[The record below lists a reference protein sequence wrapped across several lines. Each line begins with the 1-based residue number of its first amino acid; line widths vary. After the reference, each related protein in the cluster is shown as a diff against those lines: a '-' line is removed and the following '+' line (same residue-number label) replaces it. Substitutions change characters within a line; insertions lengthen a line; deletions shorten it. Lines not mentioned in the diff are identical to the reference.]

1 MFFKKLAGT
10 LLLGSVV
17 FSAYGESTFLQLA
30 HLNGSVEEFE
40 ITDNFNIKI
49 ETGAFVI
56 SNDETTLSVPLSEL
70 KEYKFLTKS
79 SGVESINP
87 NSNNDSSSKIQFDG
101 KTLHIITGKDSA
113 SLKVMNLEG
122 LILVSETIV
131 PQSTTNF
138 DLEYLEPGI
147 YIIMLNDAA
156 HKIVKDRL

>member
-1 MFFKKLAGT
+1 M
-10 LLLGSVV
+10 
-17 FSAYGESTFLQLA
+17 
-30 HLNGSVEEFE
+30 
-40 ITDNFNIKI
+40 
-49 ETGAFVI
+49 
-56 SNDETTLSVPLSEL
+56 PLSEL

-131 PQSTTNF
+131 PQSTTTF
-138 DLEYLEPGI
+138 DLENLEPGI